1 MRDPERVED
10 YLEHIARTIQRAAED
25 AVIGNL
31 RIIGEAARQTPLLTT
46 AAAAWR
52 RSGRA

>member
-1 MRDPERVED
+1 MRHPERVED

-31 RIIGEAARQTPLLTT
+31 RIISEAKRHF
-46 AAAAWR
+46 
-52 RSGRA
+52 